1 MRKAILLEVR
11 LWVEGEAEAAA
22 DFAELTTR
30 AVREIVAAG
39 AEAHPELKVRVRSV
53 REARDDD
60 ETRRRE

>member
-22 DFAELTTR
+22 DFAEVTTR

-39 AEAHPELKVRVRSV
+39 AEAHPGLKVRVRSV
-53 REARDDD
+53 REARDDG

>member
-11 LWVEGEAEAAA
+11 LWVEAEDEAAA
-22 DFAELTTR
+22 DFAERTTR

-39 AEAHPELKVRVRSV
+39 AEAHPALKVRVRSV